1 MKKVSSA
8 WQISARRSNPTCSI
22 WRLPSRLS
30 SVPAAQPRRG
40 EGMVFQKPS
49 CARGLVRNQHASVGG
64 KAPHIAPEEIQLG
77 NVVCRM
83 GTCSR
88 YVDGIM
94 ARKLRIRSAHDG
106 AVGQYTN
113 GLSITIIPPGDG
125 RPADHPRISA
135 FLCGVRLVTWD
146 GNNVLHSLMAAAAN
160 AGMQLVAAVP
170 DGYKPLPEV
179 VAWAQTRAQQTG
191 AQIELVEDARS
202 AVRGADMLYTDTWTS
217 MGQEAEAAVR
227 RQVFPPYQINAQLLA
242 LAKPG
247 AGVMHCLPAHRGE
260 EITDEVADGAQS
272 WLFDQAENRMHAEKA
287 VLVRI
292 LGDSG

>member
-1 MKKVSSA
+1 VPDV
-8 WQISARRSNPTCSI
+8 ARV
-22 WRLPSRLS
+22 L
-30 SVPAAQPRRG
+30 
-40 EGMVFQKPS
+40 
-49 CARGLVRNQHASVGG
+49 
-64 KAPHIAPEEIQLG
+64 
-77 NVVCRM
+77 
-83 GTCSR
+83 SR

-94 ARKLRIRSAHDG
+94 ARVFSHQDLLTMAQWASIP
-106 AVGQYTN
+106 VIN
-113 GLSITIIPPGDG
+113 GLSDYNHPCQAMADLLTIREHLGTL
-125 RPADHPRISA
+125 R
-135 FLCGVRLVTWD
+135 GVRLVYLGD